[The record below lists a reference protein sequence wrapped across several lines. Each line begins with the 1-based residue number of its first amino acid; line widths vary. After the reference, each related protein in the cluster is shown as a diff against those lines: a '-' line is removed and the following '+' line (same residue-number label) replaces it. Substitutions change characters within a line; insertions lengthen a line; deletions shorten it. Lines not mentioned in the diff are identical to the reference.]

1 MEVSGEDS
9 RDSTSLTPVRL
20 PSVGGGKANVRKFN
34 ELKNT
39 TDQKTPSDQEVWS
52 AIRYLDLELDE
63 KHRTRNAI
71 CALVAA
77 LLIICVAVCLLRAR
91 GL

>member
-1 MEVSGEDS
+1 VH
-9 RDSTSLTPVRL
+9 
-20 PSVGGGKANVRKFN
+20 KFN
-34 ELKNT
+34 ELKYT

-52 AIRYLDLELDE
+52 AIRYLDIDIDE
-63 KHRTRNAI
+63 KQGTRNAI
-71 CALVAA
+71 FALVAA

>member
-1 MEVSGEDS
+1 MHKS
-9 RDSTSLTPVRL
+9 
-20 PSVGGGKANVRKFN
+20 K

-39 TDQKTPSDQEVWS
+39 TEQKTPSDQEVWS
-52 AIRYLDLELDE
+52 AIRYLDIDIDE
-63 KHRTRNAI
+63 KQSARNAI
-71 CALVAA
+71 LALVAA

>member
-1 MEVSGEDS
+1 MS
-9 RDSTSLTPVRL
+9 
-20 PSVGGGKANVRKFN
+20 KFN

-52 AIRYLDLELDE
+52 AIRYLDLEIAE
-63 KHRTRNAI
+63 RQSTRNAI
-71 CALVAA
+71 LALVAA
-77 LLIICVAVCLLRAR
+77 LLIICVAVCLLRGR

>member
-1 MEVSGEDS
+1 M
-9 RDSTSLTPVRL
+9 
-20 PSVGGGKANVRKFN
+20 RKSK

-39 TDQKTPSDQEVWS
+39 TEQKTPSDQEVWS
-52 AIRYLDLELDE
+52 AIRYLDIDIDE
-63 KHRTRNAI
+63 KQSARNAI
-71 CALVAA
+71 LALVAA

>member
-1 MEVSGEDS
+1 VS
-9 RDSTSLTPVRL
+9 
-20 PSVGGGKANVRKFN
+20 KFN

-52 AIRYLDLELDE
+52 AIRYLDLEIAE
-63 KHRTRNAI
+63 GQSTRNAI
-71 CALVAA
+71 LALVAA
-77 LLIICVAVCLLRAR
+77 LLIICAAVCLLRGR